1 MARQYA
7 KVLLT
12 IWNDPDFKS
21 LSINAQWLYFTMLTY
36 PTLNSCGV
44 LEWREAKLAKMAN
57 DIDVATLRAAAW
69 ELGEK
74 RLIAVDPDTEE
85 ALVRSFV
92 RHDGALKSPNLVKAM
107 VREHGAIASQKIM
120 ALVSREVR
128 RAISE
133 HPEYSGAR
141 LAEPITK
148 QFPEPFQ
155 LGSDLV
161 PDWFHLGSVLD
172 PLKKGEPFQLGSISV
187 PLSLNPQPLSKDK
200 RGEPEQ
206 APLPTPTEKSRETT
220 LPENWNPKDS
230 HRVKAQEC
238 GLDVSWEADSFRD
251 NAVARGLRYI
261 DWDRAFF
268 TWLRKSVE
276 FGRGHRPGVTEQPS
290 LMDRIPKVVPGVPF
304 DD

>member
-57 DIDVATLRAAAW
+57 GIDVATLRAAAW
-69 ELGEK
+69 ELGER

-141 LAEPITK
+141 LAEPIVK

-155 LGSDLV
+155 LGSDFV

-172 PLKKGEPFQLGSISV
+172 PLKNGEPFQLGSISV

-206 APLPTPTEKSRETT
+206 APDPAPRRTRFPDGWT
-220 LPENWNPKDS
+220 PKDS
-230 HRVKAQEC
+230 HRVKAQELN
-238 GLDVSWEADSFRD
+238 LDLDWEARHFED
-251 NAVARGLRYI
+251 NAIAKGVMYV

-268 TWLRKSVE
+268 SWMTKSVE
-276 FGRGHRPGVTEQPS
+276 FGRTRRSTSREELAWDRVPTVTPGKH
-290 LMDRIPKVVPGVPF
+290 L
-304 DD
+304 DDD